1 MKGPKRSKKY
11 HRPGVIEKDVKK
23 ENLEEMDFELTDEQ
37 RDIKKAAREF
47 AEGMFP
53 EVAEECDL
61 NETFPRALWKKACD
75 LGFVGVF
82 IDEAYGGSG
91 LGLLE
96 NILIMEEFSRVDAG
110 CAGVVL
116 ATLGSEFILLY
127 GREEQKRKYLPGLT
141 KGETIMGMAITEPD
155 AGSDMAS
162 ITTTARNVKD
172 HSVINGNKMFITNG
186 SIADFIIVLCLTNEN
201 EKVKSKRQSAI
212 LVETNRKGFEANQL
226 KRRLGMRGS
235 DTAEL
240 HFSEVEVPSENLVGE
255 VEGEGFYQLMAVFN
269 RTRVTVAVINVRV
282 AQGGLEKAIQYAKQR
297 KQFGSPIGSFQA
309 IQFKL
314 AEMASWIEAA
324 RTLCHKAAWMV
335 DHGRIDPKLISM
347 AKWFAGEVG
356 VKVIDEVVQIHGGY
370 GYLGEFG
377 IERLYRDVKLAEIVE
392 GTKEI
397 EKLIIAR
404 ELLGRG

>member
-1 MKGPKRSKKY
+1 
-11 HRPGVIEKDVKK
+11 
-23 ENLEEMDFELTDEQ
+23 MDFELTDEQ
-37 RDIKKAAREF
+37 KDIKKAAREF
-47 AEGMFP
+47 AEGTFP
-53 EVAEECDL
+53 EVAEECDI
-61 NETFPRALWKKACD
+61 NETFPRKLWKKACD

-82 IDEAYGGSG
+82 IDEAYRGPG

-96 NILIMEEFSRVDAG
+96 NVLIMEEFCRVDAG
-110 CAGVVL
+110 CAGVTL
-116 ATLGSEFILLY
+116 TTLGSEFILLY
-127 GREEQKRKYLPGLT
+127 GREEQKKKYLPLLP
-141 KGETIMGMAITEPD
+141 KGEAIMGMAITEPD
-155 AGSDMAS
+155 VGSDTAS
-162 ITTTARNVKD
+162 ITTTARRVKN
-172 HSVINGNKMFITNG
+172 HYVINGNKMFITNG
-186 SIADFIIVLCLTNEN
+186 SIADFIVVLCLTNEK
-201 EKVKSKRQSAI
+201 ERVKSKRQSPI
-212 LVETNRKGFEANQL
+212 LVETNRKGFEANPL
-226 KRRLGMRGS
+226 KRKLGMRAS
-235 DTAEL
+235 DTSEL
-240 HFSEVEVPSENLVGE
+240 HFSEVEVPLENLIGE

-269 RTRVTVAVINVRV
+269 RTRVTVAVINVGV

-297 KQFGSPIGSFQA
+297 KQFGVPIGSFQG

-324 RTLCHKAAWMV
+324 RTLCYKVAWMV
-335 DHGRIDPKLISM
+335 DHGKIDPKLISM

-404 ELLGRG
+404 DLLGR

>member
-1 MKGPKRSKKY
+1 
-11 HRPGVIEKDVKK
+11 
-23 ENLEEMDFELTDEQ
+23 MDFELTDEQ
-37 RDIKKAAREF
+37 KDIKKAAREF
-47 AEGMFP
+47 AEKAFP
-53 EVAEECDL
+53 EVAEECDV
-61 NETFPRALWKKACD
+61 NETFPKALWKKACE

-82 IDEAYGGSG
+82 IDEAYGGPG

-96 NILIMEEFSRVDAG
+96 NVLIMEEFCRVDAG
-110 CAGVVL
+110 CAGVAL
-116 ATLGSEFILLY
+116 TTLGSEFILLY
-127 GREEQKRKYLPGLT
+127 GREEQKKKYLPGLT
-141 KGETIMGMAITEPD
+141 KGEAIMGMAITEPD
-155 AGSDMAS
+155 AGSDAAS
-162 ITTTARNVKD
+162 ITTTARRVMD
-172 HSVINGNKMFITNG
+172 HYVINGNKIFITNG
-186 SIADFIIVLCLTNEN
+186 SIADFIVVLCLTNEN

-212 LVETNRKGFEANQL
+212 LVETNRKGFEANRL
-226 KRRLGMRGS
+226 KRKLGMRAS
-235 DTAEL
+235 DTSEL
-240 HFSEVEVPSENLVGE
+240 HFSEVEVPLENLIGE

-269 RTRVTVAVINVRV
+269 RSRVTVSIINVGV

-297 KQFGSPIGSFQA
+297 KQFGSPIGSFQG

-324 RTLCHKAAWMV
+324 RTLCYKVAWMV
-335 DHGRIDPKLISM
+335 DHGKVDPKLISM

-370 GYLGEFG
+370 GYLGEYG

>member
-1 MKGPKRSKKY
+1 
-11 HRPGVIEKDVKK
+11 
-23 ENLEEMDFELTDEQ
+23 MDFELTDEQ
-37 RDIKKAAREF
+37 KDIKKAAREF

-61 NETFPRALWKKACD
+61 KETFPRALWKKACD

-82 IDEAYGGSG
+82 IDEAYGGPG

-96 NILIMEEFSRVDAG
+96 NVLIMEEFCRVDAG
-110 CAGVVL
+110 CAGVIL
-116 ATLGSEFILLY
+116 TTLGSEFILLH
-127 GREEQKRKYLPGLT
+127 GREEQKKKYLPLLP
-141 KGETIMGMAITEPD
+141 KGEAIMGMAITEPD
-155 AGSDMAS
+155 AGSDVAS
-162 ITTTARNVKD
+162 ITTTARKINQ
-172 HSVINGNKMFITNG
+172 HYVINGNKIFITNG
-186 SIADFIIVLCLTNEN
+186 SIADFLIVLCLTNEN
-201 EKVKSKRQSAI
+201 ERVKSKRQSAI
-212 LVETNRKGFEANQL
+212 LVETDRKGFEANPL
-226 KRRLGMRGS
+226 KRKLGMRAS

-240 HFSEVEVPSENLVGE
+240 HLSEVEVPLENLIGE

-269 RTRVTVAVINVRV
+269 RSRVTVAMISVGV
-282 AQGGLEKAIQYAKQR
+282 AQGGLERAISYAKQR
-297 KQFGSPIGSFQA
+297 KQFGVPIGSFQG

-324 RTLCHKAAWMV
+324 RALCYKAAWMV
-335 DHGRIDPKLISM
+335 DHGKIDPKLISM

-370 GYLGEFG
+370 GYLGEYG